1 MKGKTFMNSKGDIV
15 RVSKIDGN
23 YVILEDG
30 ERVSINKMLDNN
42 SFQEINES
50 SNINYNN
57 NDDAFAIM
65 NRSNDSLYNSIASQL
80 NSALRNTNTNM
91 MSDNSAGAS
100 VKVLDNVV
108 ERHRSTNNDIL
119 IDNADNNIQDLR
131 TRMVED
137 QRKMNEKLNKQNQQF
152 SKWLDDESNSDDV
165 RDSSVKMYDEND
177 RLTDS
182 ITSNITQK
190 PEFKEDPA
198 HAMFRSLKKSVP
210 IEIDITISEMLPKRE
225 FIQMW
230 EESYEVSI
238 INFLADE
245 FVRKYANNPLLMKGI
260 IVERIKEYAYGK
272 PTIDNSDKETTKP
285 IKKRTNN
292 KKTNPKS

>member
-245 FVRKYANNPLLMKGI
+245 FVRKYASNPLLMKGI